1 MQRNKLPRPGKEI
14 TASEQ
19 YIKDGN
25 LGTHR
30 RRAKSMME
38 MVKVSGFLVADS
50 VRRLVLLPAITS
62 VRWYL
67 HRGSSRLFGQ

>member
-1 MQRNKLPRPGKEI
+1 MQRNKLPRTGKEI

-38 MVKVSGFLVADS
+38 MVKVAVS
-50 VRRLVLLPAITS
+50 
-62 VRWYL
+62 
-67 HRGSSRLFGQ
+67 